1 MKPFAELYYQRPHA
15 ANLKRRLKR
24 LIRRFETAK
33 EQPQKR
39 AALTEISDIF
49 KEHEEMKR
57 LAIFRSHQ
65 TGDSF
70 YKQELLFYAS
80 MDEDIAKLESE
91 FHDVF
96 LTSDFQLNPD
106 NPQEVAT
113 GQRAVFQ
120 HRIQGQY
127 LDESLAY
134 EAGFQKRNRLRIAEI
149 RKALGG
155 SRSRPESYEQL
166 LTADTVA
173 RNRAWTILDEQ
184 LQKYH
189 ESAAI
194 DYLNFVRLRTKM
206 GEYAE
211 YATPYD
217 YASVRQR
224 LRFDTKP
231 EWDHFRGEF
240 ATNFL
245 PLQETFRR
253 LQVKKL
259 GDQAT
264 RLQDVLLLVPAAIHQ
279 DMPLLSEHF
288 MERMTLALDERLGEG
303 HLFHDLF
310 ANGYIKSLE
319 EFQLEF
325 AKHPV
330 SLPASG
336 NAVLLVPEVE
346 GRHLLNV
353 IERLFAECGRGLLHF
368 STLKNYPGADPGDE
382 APGAEAMAALGLS
395 LLFTR
400 DDSPLRPEDEAISET
415 YTLAL
420 LTDLLLARYLYL
432 LPHFLLMADFESL
445 IYKNPELEPD
455 EVAEIWRAQRM
466 LYYPELDFSELPG
479 YAKGYDWILQL
490 NLFESPFSSL
500 EEPYAFATLLSE
512 QPWRQRAHRL
522 DSKLN
527 RFLLANRNLRFDVR
541 LETAG
546 FKTPAAPDFFP
557 TAVFS
562 LMDRLEL

>member
-24 LIRRFETAK
+24 LIRRFDTSG
-33 EQPQKR
+33 EQAQKR
-39 AALTEISDIF
+39 AALNEIAEIF
-49 KEHEEMKR
+49 KEYEEMKR

-65 TGDSF
+65 PGDSF

-80 MDEDIAKLESE
+80 MDEDVAKLQNE

-96 LTSDFQLNPD
+96 LRADFTLNPED
-106 NPQEVAT
+106 PQEVAT

-120 HRIQGQY
+120 HKIQGQY

-134 EAGFQKRNRLRIAEI
+134 EAGFQKRNRLRIAAI
-149 RKALGG
+149 RETLNG

-166 LTADTVA
+166 LNADTVS
-173 RNRAWTILDEQ
+173 RNEAWETLNAQ
-184 LQKYH
+184 LAKHH
-189 ESAAI
+189 ESAAT
-194 DYLNFVRLRTKM
+194 DYLNFVRLRCKM

-211 YATPYD
+211 YASPYD
-217 YASVRQR
+217 YAAVRQR
-224 LRFDTKP
+224 LRFDEKE
-231 EWDHFRGEF
+231 EWDRFRGEF
-240 ATNFL
+240 SAHFL
-245 PLQETFRR
+245 PLQETFRK
-253 LQVKKL
+253 LQLKKL
-259 GDQAT
+259 GAQAT
-264 RLQDVLLLVPAAIHQ
+264 RLQDVLLLVPAKIHQ
-279 DMPLLSEHF
+279 DMPLLSERF
-288 MERMTLALDERLGEG
+288 MERMTLALDERLGESS
-303 HLFHDLF
+303 LFHDLCEL
-310 ANGYIKSLE
+310 GYIKSLE

-336 NAVLLVPEVE
+336 NAVLLVPEVA

-353 IERLFAECGRGLLHF
+353 IERVFAECGRGLLHF
-368 STLKNYPGADPGDE
+368 STLRNYPGADPRDE
-382 APGAEAMAALGLS
+382 APGADAMAALGLS

-400 DDSPLRPEDEAISET
+400 EDSPLRPLDEEISES
-415 YTLAL
+415 YTLQL

-445 IYKNPELEPD
+445 IYKNPDIGPA
-455 EVAEIWRAQRM
+455 EVAEVWRAQRM
-466 LYYPELDFSELPG
+466 LYYPELDYSELSS
-479 YAKGYDWILQL
+479 YAKGYDWQLML

-500 EEPYAFATLLSE
+500 EEPFALATLLAE

-546 FKTPAAPDFFP
+546 FKSPSAPEFFP

-562 LMDRLEL
+562 IMDRLEL